1 MRLLTVV
8 LLAASFAA
16 SLAACNRKVEVG
28 SAPSPASG
36 LAVNLTNNS
45 SQPVNAYVTSG
56 GADVFIGQ
64 VPPNSVKML
73 TVTGVASGSS
83 VTLKAKTADG
93 ARTYTKDN
101 VSLTSST
108 NWTVP

>member
-1 MRLLTVV
+1 MRMLTVV
-8 LLAASFAA
+8 LLAAS
-16 SLAACNRKVEVG
+16 LAACNRSVEVG

-36 LAVNLTNNS
+36 MAVHLTNNA
-45 SQPVNAYVTSG
+45 SQAVNAYVTSS

-64 VPPNSVKML
+64 VGANSVKTL
-73 TVTGVASGSS
+73 SVSGVSSGSS

-108 NWTVP
+108 DWTVP

>member
-8 LLAASFAA
+8 LLAASIV
-16 SLAACNRKVEVG
+16 ACNRKVEVG

-36 LAVNLTNNS
+36 MAVNLTNNS

-56 GADVFIGQ
+56 GGDVFIGQ
-64 VPPNSVKML
+64 VAPNSVKLL
-73 TVTGVASGSS
+73 TVSGISSGSS